1 MELLAMAI
9 VSGLIWAV
17 TPSKTYYNTK
27 FNQTEVTQEIQKNC
41 VANGM
46 GYIIEPNGFIF
57 NDEVFY
63 YKCVK
68 ND

>member
-1 MELLAMAI
+1 ML
-9 VSGLIWAV
+9 
-17 TPSKTYYNTK
+17 KTNYNTQ

-46 GYIIEPNGFIF
+46 GYIIDPNGFIF